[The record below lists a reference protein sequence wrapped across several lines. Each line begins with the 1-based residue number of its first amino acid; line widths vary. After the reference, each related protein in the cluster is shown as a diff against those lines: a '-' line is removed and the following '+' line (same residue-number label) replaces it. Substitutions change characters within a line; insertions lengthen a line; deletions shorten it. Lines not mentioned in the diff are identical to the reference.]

1 MKKMIKNVCIP
12 ILWKDRTRK
21 YFIADFCMELYIV
34 SQSALALPVFLNFML
49 EAYES
54 NQVEKMYL
62 YATIWFVIS
71 VLFLVLRYQFDLLV
85 NGKFYYETLSE
96 VREQCINKIY
106 GDNDIQIDRD
116 FDGNQLYSFLA
127 IEIETFVNMMFRMNR
142 IFAVSLVL
150 LIFSIWAMTVGG
162 RLTLIVILGSAF
174 TLAIGNYESKKIN
187 QKKKKM
193 FEKRTKLVRM
203 IRSIFEGT
211 ESYLT
216 NWQYLSMVQRYEK
229 ENRVYIKEIEQ
240 VASQKARRGNWIRWV
255 DGSVYLLLIILCY
268 VLVKEESI
276 RIVIT
281 MVSVYSTM
289 KSYMNRLNDY
299 VSYVIEN
306 MYVIEKYQEIQN
318 DKKRKQE
325 HTQQYIFEVKNLSYV
340 VSGHKILESIN
351 FQMED
356 KKKIALIGKNG
367 SGKSTFMKIL
377 LSVLSP
383 TEGEVR
389 RNQIK
394 SYSYVPV
401 KAQLFPVAIEE
412 NIMYGSAEKTGISL
426 KKIMEAARLNIM
438 GEERLKRVLPE
449 GEEDLSGGEAQRVAI
464 ARAMAAQAD
473 VLIADEPTAS
483 LDIVTSEK
491 VFENLIRTSPS
502 VLFTTHNPKLLRY
515 ADEIYIME
523 KGRIVYS
530 GTYEE
535 VCKTEAYQKWKY
547 EMNV

>member
-62 YATIWFVIS
+62 YAAIWFVIS

-150 LIFSIWAMTVGG
+150 LIFSIWVMTVGG

-174 TLAIGNYESKKIN
+174 SLVIGNYESKKIN

-216 NWQYLSMVQRYEK
+216 NWQYLSMIQRYEK

>member
-12 ILWKDRTRK
+12 ILWEKQTRK

-54 NQVEKMYL
+54 SQIEKMYL
-62 YATIWFVIS
+62 YAAIWFVIS

-150 LIFSIWAMTVGG
+150 LIFSVWVMTVGG
-162 RLTLIVILGSAF
+162 CLTLIVILGSAF
-174 TLAIGNYESKKIN
+174 SLVIGNYESKKIN

-216 NWQYLSMVQRYEK
+216 NWQYPSMVQRYEK
-229 ENRVYIKEIEQ
+229 ENRIYIKEIEQ

-325 HTQQYIFEVKNLSYV
+325 HTQEYIFEVKNLSYV
-340 VSGHKILESIN
+340 VSGHKILEAIN

-412 NIMYGSAEKTGISL
+412 NIMYGSPEKAGISM
-426 KKIMEAARLNIM
+426 KKILEAARLNIM

-449 GEEDLSGGEAQRVAI
+449 GEEDLSGGEAQRVAV

-523 KGRIVYS
+523 KRRIVYS
-530 GTYEE
+530 GAYEE